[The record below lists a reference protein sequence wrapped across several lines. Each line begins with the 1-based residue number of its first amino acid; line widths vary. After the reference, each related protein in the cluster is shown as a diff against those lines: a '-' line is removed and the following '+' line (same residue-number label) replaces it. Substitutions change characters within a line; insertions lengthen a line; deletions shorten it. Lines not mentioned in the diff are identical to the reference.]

1 MSIDKRC
8 VHIEVLNTFL
18 VEGLLIAEVEGSD
31 VTVDGLN
38 KTIPFEFLLGINVPA
53 VDFLVLTRL

>member
-1 MSIDKRC
+1 VSIDKRC

-38 KTIPFEFLLGINVPA
+38 KTIPFEFLLCVNVPS

>member
-1 MSIDKRC
+1 
-8 VHIEVLNTFL
+8 L

-38 KTIPFEFLLGINVPA
+38 KTIPFEFLLGVNVPA

>member
-38 KTIPFEFLLGINVPA
+38 KTIPFEFLLGVNVPS